1 MSPNLTLKTQVW
13 RFIVTGGLSAI
24 VDFGLYVLLYKA
36 VGLQVD
42 LAKAISFVVGT
53 ITAYLIN
60 RRWTFQAEP
69 STARFIA
76 VMALYALTFAVQVGL
91 NHFVPAS
98 VRLPGVGRAGGIR
111 HRAGHRDGD
120 QLHRPAGRDI
130 PAALSQKRQAVPSSR
145 CLRPRTRR
153 LTGWG
158 RTAPSVAQVLSTP
171 DPEVIAKAVSQARRE
186 RGVIARGL
194 GRSYGDNAQNG
205 GGLVVDMTAL
215 NRIHTIDGDTRL
227 VDLDGG
233 VSLDTLMKAALPFG
247 LWVPVL
253 PGTRQVTVGGAIA
266 CDIHGKNHHSA
277 GSFGN
282 HVRSMDLLT
291 ADGEIRHADPR
302 TVRRRELFWATV
314 GGNGLTGIILRATI
328 EMTPTET
335 AYFIADGDVT
345 TSLDETIAFHSDG
358 SEANYTYS
366 SAWFDAISAPPKL
379 GRAAIS
385 RGSLARL
392 DQLPEKLQRR
402 PAEIRCAAT
411 AYAARYL
418 SRTDWPTSTPSCP
431 IGELWYRKSGTYRG
445 KVQNL
450 TQFYHPLDMFGEW
463 NRAYG
468 PAGFLQY
475 QFVVPTEA
483 VDEFKGIIVDIQ
495 RSGHYSFLNVFKL
508 FGPGNQAPLSFP
520 IPGWNV
526 CVDFPIKSGLN
537 EFLNEL
543 DRRVLEFGGRLYT
556 AKDSRT
562 TAETFHA
569 MYPRIDEW
577 IAVRRKVDPERRVR
591 LRHGPTLGAA
601 LDGAH
606 GS

>member
-1 MSPNLTLKTQVW
+1 M
-13 RFIVTGGLSAI
+13 
-24 VDFGLYVLLYKA
+24 
-36 VGLQVD
+36 
-42 LAKAISFVVGT
+42 
-53 ITAYLIN
+53 
-60 RRWTFQAEP
+60 
-69 STARFIA
+69 
-76 VMALYALTFAVQVGL
+76 
-91 NHFVPAS
+91 
-98 VRLPGVGRAGGIR
+98 
-111 HRAGHRDGD
+111 
-120 QLHRPAGRDI
+120 
-130 PAALSQKRQAVPSSR
+130 
-145 CLRPRTRR
+145 
-153 LTGWG
+153 GWG

-171 DPEVIAKAVSQARRE
+171 DVENVAKAVTQAGE

-205 GGLVVDMTAL
+205 GGLFVDMTAL
-215 NRIHTIDGDTRL
+215 NRIHTIDSDSHL
-227 VDLDGG
+227 VDVDGG
-233 VSLDTLMKAALPFG
+233 VNLDQLMRAALPMG

-291 ADGEIRHADPR
+291 ADGEISTLTPDGPDS
-302 TVRRRELFWATV
+302 ELFWATV
-314 GGNGLTGIILRATI
+314 GGNGLTGIIVRATI
-328 EMTPTET
+328 AMTPTET

-345 TSLDETIAFHSDG
+345 ATLDETIAFHSDG
-358 SEANYTYS
+358 SEENYTYS

-385 RGSLARL
+385 RGSLATL
-392 DQLPEKLQRR
+392 DQLPAKLRKNPLKFDAPQLLTV
-402 PAEIRCAAT
+402 PDMIPNGLANKYT
-411 AYAARYL
+411 FG
-418 SRTDWPTSTPSCP
+418 P
-431 IGELWYRKSGTYRG
+431 IGELWYRRSGTYRG

-468 PAGFLQY
+468 PAGFGQY

-483 VDEFKGIIVDIQ
+483 VEEFKRILVDIQ

-526 CVDFPIKSGLN
+526 CVDFPIKAGLN

-562 TAETFHA
+562 TAEMFHA

-577 IAVRRKVDPERRVR
+577 IAVRRKVDPDGVFASDMARR
-591 LRHGPTLGAA
+591 LEL
-601 LDGAH
+601 L
-606 GS
+606 

>member
-1 MSPNLTLKTQVW
+1 MS
-13 RFIVTGGLSAI
+13 
-24 VDFGLYVLLYKA
+24 
-36 VGLQVD
+36 
-42 LAKAISFVVGT
+42 GT
-53 ITAYLIN
+53 T
-60 RRWTFQAEP
+60 TKQ
-69 STARFIA
+69 
-76 VMALYALTFAVQVGL
+76 
-91 NHFVPAS
+91 
-98 VRLPGVGRAGGIR
+98 
-111 HRAGHRDGD
+111 
-120 QLHRPAGRDI
+120 
-130 PAALSQKRQAVPSSR
+130 
-145 CLRPRTRR
+145 R

-158 RTAPSVAQVLSTP
+158 RTAPSVADVLSTP
-171 DPEVIAKAVSQARRE
+171 DPDVIAKAVAQVADGKH

-205 GGLVVDMTAL
+205 GGLVIDMAAL
-215 NRIHTIDGDTRL
+215 NTIHSMDRDSHL
-227 VDLDGG
+227 VDVDAGVNLDQ
-233 VSLDTLMKAALPFG
+233 LMRAALPLG

-282 HVRSMDLLT
+282 HVRSMELLT
-291 ADGEIRHADPR
+291 ADSQIRTLTPDGENA
-302 TVRRRELFWATV
+302 ELFWATV
-314 GGNGLTGIILRATI
+314 GGNGLTGIILRVTI
-328 EMTPTET
+328 AMTPTET

-345 TSLDETIAFHSDG
+345 AGLDETVAFHSDG
-358 SEANYTYS
+358 SEADYTYS
-366 SAWFDAISAPPKL
+366 SAWFDAISPPPKL

-392 DQLPEKLQRR
+392 EQLPKKLQRD
-402 PAEIRCAAT
+402 PLKFDAPQLLTFPDIFPNGLANKYT
-411 AYAARYL
+411 FG
-418 SRTDWPTSTPSCP
+418 P

-483 VDEFKGIIVDIQ
+483 VEEFKAIIVDIQ

-526 CVDFPIKSGLN
+526 CVDFPIKAGLN
-537 EFLNEL
+537 EFVTEL

-577 IAVRRKVDPERRVR
+577 IAVRRKVDPDGVFMSDMARR
-591 LRHGPTLGAA
+591 LEL
-601 LDGAH
+601 
-606 GS
+606 S

>member
-1 MSPNLTLKTQVW
+1 MFST
-13 RFIVTGGLSAI
+13 
-24 VDFGLYVLLYKA
+24 
-36 VGLQVD
+36 
-42 LAKAISFVVGT
+42 
-53 ITAYLIN
+53 TA
-60 RRWTFQAEP
+60 
-69 STARFIA
+69 
-76 VMALYALTFAVQVGL
+76 
-91 NHFVPAS
+91 
-98 VRLPGVGRAGGIR
+98 
-111 HRAGHRDGD
+111 
-120 QLHRPAGRDI
+120 
-130 PAALSQKRQAVPSSR
+130 
-145 CLRPRTRR
+145 LRP
-153 LTGWG
+153 LSGWG
-158 RTAPSVAQVLSTP
+158 RTAPSVAEVLSTS
-171 DPEVIAKAVSQARRE
+171 DPAQIVEAVTRAADAAAGGPH

-205 GGLVVDMTAL
+205 GGLVIDMTAL
-215 NRIHTIDGDTRL
+215 NRIHRVDAATRL
-227 VDLDGG
+227 VDVDGG
-233 VSLDTLMKAALPFG
+233 VSLDALMKAALPCG

-253 PGTRQVTVGGAIA
+253 PGTRQVTIGGAIG

-291 ADGEIRHADPR
+291 ADGQVRTITPDGADAD
-302 TVRRRELFWATV
+302 LFWATV
-314 GGNGLTGIILRATI
+314 GGNGLTGIVLRATI

-345 TSLDETIAFHSDG
+345 ASLDETIAFHSDG

-392 DQLPEKLQRR
+392 DQLPKKLQRD
-402 PAEIRCAAT
+402 PLKFDAPQLLTFPDVFPNGLANKFT
-411 AYAARYL
+411 FG
-418 SRTDWPTSTPSCP
+418 P
-431 IGELWYRKSGTYRG
+431 IGELWYRKSGTYRD

-483 VDEFKGIIVDIQ
+483 VEEFKAIIIDIQ
-495 RSGHYSFLNVFKL
+495 ASGHYSFLNVFKL

-526 CVDFPIKSGLN
+526 CVDFPIKAGLN
-537 EFLNEL
+537 AFVTEL

-562 TAETFHA
+562 NAETFHA

-577 IAVRRKVDPERRVR
+577 IALRRKVDPNGVFVSDMARR
-591 LRHGPTLGAA
+591 LELI
-601 LDGAH
+601 
-606 GS
+606 

>member
-1 MSPNLTLKTQVW
+1 M
-13 RFIVTGGLSAI
+13 LSTE
-24 VDFGLYVLLYKA
+24 FP
-36 VGLQVD
+36 
-42 LAKAISFVVGT
+42 T
-53 ITAYLIN
+53 
-60 RRWTFQAEP
+60 
-69 STARFIA
+69 TAR
-76 VMALYALTFAVQVGL
+76 Q
-91 NHFVPAS
+91 
-98 VRLPGVGRAGGIR
+98 
-111 HRAGHRDGD
+111 
-120 QLHRPAGRDI
+120 
-130 PAALSQKRQAVPSSR
+130 
-145 CLRPRTRR
+145 

-171 DPEVIAKAVSQARRE
+171 DPDMVVKVVARAAE
-186 RGVIARGL
+186 QPGRGVLARGL

-205 GGLVVDMTAL
+205 GGLVVDMSPL
-215 NRIHTIDGDTRL
+215 NRIHTIDADAAL
-227 VDLDGG
+227 VDVDAGVNLDQ
-233 VSLDTLMKAALPFG
+233 LMRAALPLG

-253 PGTRQVTVGGAIA
+253 PGTRQVTIGGAIA

-277 GSFGN
+277 GSFGD
-282 HVRSMDLLT
+282 HVRSMDLLL
-291 ADGEIRHADPR
+291 ASGEIR
-302 TVRRRELFWATV
+302 TVTPSGGTDEDTALFWATV

-328 EMTPTET
+328 AMTPTET

-345 TSLDETIAFHSDG
+345 HSLDETIAFHSDG
-358 SEANYTYS
+358 TEDNYTYS

-385 RGSLARL
+385 RGSLATL
-392 DQLPEKLQRR
+392 DQLPKKLQKN
-402 PAEIRCAAT
+402 PLKFDAPQLLTLPDVFPNGLANKYT
-411 AYAARYL
+411 FG
-418 SRTDWPTSTPSCP
+418 P

-468 PAGFLQY
+468 SAGFGQY

-483 VDEFKGIIVDIQ
+483 VDEFKAIIVDIQ
-495 RSGHYSFLNVFKL
+495 RSGFYSFLNVFKL

-526 CVDFPIKSGLN
+526 CVDFPITPGLS
-537 EFLNEL
+537 EFLNGL
-543 DRRVLEFGGRLYT
+543 DKRVLEFGGRLYT

-577 IAVRRKVDPERRVR
+577 IAVRRKADPHGVFASDMARR
-591 LRHGPTLGAA
+591 LEL
-601 LDGAH
+601 L
-606 GS
+606 

>member
-1 MSPNLTLKTQVW
+1 MFDNLPTTP
-13 RFIVTGGLSAI
+13 
-24 VDFGLYVLLYKA
+24 
-36 VGLQVD
+36 
-42 LAKAISFVVGT
+42 
-53 ITAYLIN
+53 
-60 RRWTFQAEP
+60 QA
-69 STARFIA
+69 
-76 VMALYALTFAVQVGL
+76 
-91 NHFVPAS
+91 
-98 VRLPGVGRAGGIR
+98 
-111 HRAGHRDGD
+111 
-120 QLHRPAGRDI
+120 
-130 PAALSQKRQAVPSSR
+130 
-145 CLRPRTRR
+145 

-158 RTAPSVAQVLSTP
+158 RTAPTVAHVLSTP
-171 DPEVIAKAVSQARRE
+171 DLELIAKAVKLASAGG

-205 GGLVVDMTAL
+205 GGLVVDMTPL
-215 NRIHTIDGDTRL
+215 SRIHSIVAETRI
-227 VDLDGG
+227 VDADAG

-282 HVRSMDLLT
+282 HVRSMELLT
-291 ADGEIRHADPR
+291 ADGEIHHLTPQGPES
-302 TVRRRELFWATV
+302 ELFWATV
-314 GGNGLTGIILRATI
+314 GGNGLTGMILRATI

-345 TSLDETIAFHSDG
+345 ASLDETIAFHSDG
-358 SEANYTYS
+358 SENNYTYS
-366 SAWFDAISAPPKL
+366 SAWFDAISPPPKL

-392 DQLPEKLQRR
+392 DQLPPKLQRQ
-402 PAEIRCAAT
+402 PLKFDAPQLLTLPDIFPNGLANKYT
-411 AYAARYL
+411 FM
-418 SRTDWPTSTPSCP
+418 P

-468 PAGFLQY
+468 SAGFGQY

-483 VDEFKGIIVDIQ
+483 VDEFKAIILDIQ
-495 RSGHYSFLNVFKL
+495 KSGFYSFLNVFKL

-526 CVDFPIKSGLN
+526 CVDFPIKPGLN
-537 EFLNEL
+537 EFLNGL
-543 DRRVLEFGGRLYT
+543 DKRVLEFGGRLYT

-577 IAVRRKVDPERRVR
+577 IAVRRKVDPDGVFASDMARR
-591 LRHGPTLGAA
+591 LEL
-601 LDGAH
+601 L
-606 GS
+606 